1 MSTSSPRSSPSPK
14 PNLSYLSK
22 LVVIVLIGALGGY
35 LFAYFFKDNTGTL
48 SLYHKITTLPLLIA
62 IILLVL
68 IVHEVGH
75 VLAGLWVGFEF
86 RMITVGPFMLQK
98 EGSKT
103 RFRWN
108 TRLNAAGGLALC
120 LPKTE
125 QNLKQNFIKFVAGG
139 PIASLLFALLCLSI
153 YYQGQ
158 TRSIQD
164 FWLLSGTMSAMIFF
178 TTIIPMRSGGFFS
191 DGARI
196 LNLMRGGNDATI
208 DLVILTTTI
217 ASSSGIRPR
226 NLNVAPIQEILEHTH
241 NHPFIPY
248 LQLYMYSHLIDK
260 QQPTEALSYLSKAM
274 EGIHHVPSGYQAML
288 WLDWAFHQAY
298 YLQNPPEANQALNK
312 AKISAVIP
320 PHLVHK
326 SKAVIYKAEGKPQAA
341 LQEAQLAL
349 TALSQSTDKGS
360 AIAEEEFLRGFID
373 TLPPNTT
380 T

>member
-1 MSTSSPRSSPSPK
+1 MSTSSSPSPSDTPK
-14 PNLSYLSK
+14 RNFSYFTK
-22 LVVIVLIGALGGY
+22 LIVILMIGGVGGY
-35 LFAYFFKDNTGTL
+35 LFAHFFKSNTN
-48 SLYHKITTLPLLIA
+48 SLTFYNKLAMLPFLVA

-98 EGSKT
+98 EGNKT

-125 QNLKQNFIKFVAGG
+125 QNLKNNFIKFVAGG
-139 PIASLLFALLCLSI
+139 PIASLLFALLCLAI
-153 YYQGQ
+153 YYNGQ
-158 TRSIQD
+158 TRSAQN
-164 FWLLSGTMSAMIFF
+164 FWLLSGTMSTMIFF
-178 TTIIPMRSGGFFS
+178 TTIIPMRSKGFFS

-196 LNLMRGGNDATI
+196 LNLMKGGEDATI

-226 NLNVAPIQEILEHTH
+226 DLNVAPIQQILNSEYP
-241 NHPFIPY
+241 HPFIPY
-248 LQLYMYSHLIDK
+248 LHIYMYNHWLDQQKSDK
-260 QQPTEALSYLSKAM
+260 ALAYLSAAL
-274 EGIHHVPSGYQAML
+274 EGIHNIPVGYQAML

-298 YLQNPPEANQALNK
+298 YIQDISEAKKALAK

-320 PHLVHK
+320 PHSVHK
-326 SKAVIYKAEGKPQAA
+326 SKAAIYWAEGQHPAA
-341 LQEAQLAL
+341 LQEANAAL
-349 TALSQSTDKGS
+349 KALNQSTDKGS
-360 AIAEEEFLRGFID
+360 AIAEEEFLRSFINSLKQATD
-373 TLPPNTT
+373 
-380 T
+380 